1 MALIDKSE
9 FVGLDGVAHLCTGGE
24 APWLRSHT
32 TACERFGALK
42 SAGMAG
48 REQMF
53 AIAARARERAARR
66 LGVEAREVAFLA
78 HASEG
83 LNQAVRSLEW
93 RAGDNVVFADLE
105 YPSLIYPAARLREH
119 GVEPRVLRT
128 RGHHLSIDDLA
139 ARVDRRTRLVLVS
152 QVSYLTG
159 QRLDL
164 ARCAEIAQGVGAR
177 LAVDAT
183 HAAGVV
189 PVPGALCDFVV
200 SSCYKWLLATHGVG
214 LFAYS
219 ARRVG
224 DLIPATVGWHSVG
237 HRGGLDDPLAMPWR
251 PDASRLEAG
260 NPSLL
265 GLAVLDNALERLAR
279 LAPDAVERHAH
290 ALGAALIEGLKAR
303 GWPVITPEAPEERA
317 GNVCF
322 LADDAAGLAAA
333 LATRRVLVWGGEG
346 RIRVSPHVHCDPD
359 DVERFFLALD
369 QVGARPPQP
378 APARR

>member
-1 MALIDKSE
+1 VALIDKSE

-24 APWLRSHT
+24 APWLRSHDA
-32 TACERFGALK
+32 ACARFGALK

-53 AIAARARERAARR
+53 VTAERVRGRAARL
-66 LGVEAREVAFLA
+66 LGVTPAEVAFLA

-83 LNQAVRSLEW
+83 LNQAVRSVDW

-105 YPSLIYPAARLREH
+105 YPSLIYPAALLRER
-119 GVEPRVLRT
+119 GVEPRVVRT
-128 RGHHLSIDDLA
+128 RDHYLALDDLA
-139 ARVDRRTRLVLVS
+139 AQVDRRTRLVLVS

-164 ARCAEIAQGVGAR
+164 ARCADIARGAGAW

-189 PVPGALCDFVV
+189 PVPGAICDFVV

-224 DLIPATVGWHSVG
+224 TLAPHTVGWHSVG
-237 HRGGLDDPLAMPWR
+237 HRGGTSDPLAMPWR
-251 PDASRLEAG
+251 ADASRLEAG

-265 GLAVLDNALERLAR
+265 GLAVLDNALQRLEA
-279 LAPDAVERHAH
+279 LVPADVERHARD
-290 ALGAALIEGLKAR
+290 LGRPLIEGLRRR
-303 GWPVITPEAPEERA
+303 GFPVITPEPAAERA
-317 GNVCF
+317 GNICF
-322 LADDAAGLAAA
+322 LADDAAGLSAR
-333 LATRRVLVWGGEG
+333 LAERGVLVWGGEG
-346 RIRVSPHVHCDPD
+346 RIRVSPHVHCDATD
-359 DVERFFLALD
+359 IDRFFDALD
-369 QVGARPPQP
+369 HVGA
-378 APARR
+378 ARRSQIAAR

>member
-1 MALIDKSE
+1 VALIDKSE

-24 APWLRSHT
+24 APWLRSHDA
-32 TACERFGALK
+32 ACARFGALK

-53 AIAARARERAARR
+53 VTAERVRGRAARL
-66 LGVEAREVAFLA
+66 LGVTAAEVAFLA

-83 LNQAVRSLEW
+83 LNQAVRSVDW

-105 YPSLIYPAARLREH
+105 YPSLIYPAALLRER
-119 GVEPRVLRT
+119 GVEPRVVRT
-128 RGHHLSIDDLA
+128 RDHYLALDDLA
-139 ARVDRRTRLVLVS
+139 AQVDRRTRLVLVS

-164 ARCAEIAQGVGAR
+164 ARCANIARGAGAW

-189 PVPGALCDFVV
+189 PVPGAICDFVV

-224 DLIPATVGWHSVG
+224 TLAPHTVGWHSVG
-237 HRGGLDDPLAMPWR
+237 HRGGPSDPLAMPWR
-251 PDASRLEAG
+251 ADASRLEAG

-265 GLAVLDNALERLAR
+265 GLAVLDNALQRLEA
-279 LAPDAVERHAH
+279 LVPADVERHARD
-290 ALGAALIEGLKAR
+290 LGRPLIEGLRRR
-303 GWPVITPEAPEERA
+303 GFPVITPEPAAERA
-317 GNVCF
+317 GNICF
-322 LADDAAGLAAA
+322 LADDAAGLAAR
-333 LATRRVLVWGGEG
+333 LAERGVLVWGGEG
-346 RIRVSPHVHCDPD
+346 RIRVSPHVHCDATD
-359 DVERFFLALD
+359 IDRFFDALD
-369 QVGARPPQP
+369 HVGA
-378 APARR
+378 ARRSQIAAR

>member
-9 FVGLDGVAHLCTGGE
+9 FVGLQDIAHLCTGGE

-32 TACERFGALK
+32 AACERFGGLK

-48 REQMF
+48 REEMF
-53 AIAARARERAARR
+53 AIGRRARGRAARL
-66 LGVEAREVAFLA
+66 LGVDPGEVAFLA

-83 LNQAVRSLEW
+83 LNQAIRSVEW

-105 YPSLIYPAARLREH
+105 YPSLIYPAARLREQA
-119 GVEPRVLRT
+119 VEPRVIRT
-128 RGHHLSIDDLA
+128 RGHYLSLDELA
-139 ARVDRRTRLVLVS
+139 AQVDGRTRLLLVS

-164 ARCAEIAQGVGAR
+164 ARCAEIARGAGAF

-189 PVPGALCDFVV
+189 PVPGATCDFVV

-219 ARRVG
+219 PERVG
-224 DLIPATVGWHSVG
+224 DLRPATVGWHSVG
-237 HRGGLDDPLAMPWR
+237 HRGGPSDPLAMLWR

-265 GLAVLDNALERLAR
+265 GLAVLDNALARLERLS
-279 LAPDAVERHAH
+279 PEAVERHAL
-290 ALGAALIEGLKAR
+290 A
-303 GWPVITPEAPEERA
+303 WA
-317 GNVCF
+317 G
-322 LADDAAGLAAA
+322 
-333 LATRRVLVWGGEG
+333 R
-346 RIRVSPHVHCDPD
+346 
-359 DVERFFLALD
+359 
-369 QVGARPPQP
+369 
-378 APARR
+378 

>member
-1 MALIDKSE
+1 MALIDKRE

-32 TACERFGALK
+32 EACERFGALK

-48 REQMF
+48 REEMF
-53 AIAARARERAARR
+53 RTATRVRGRVARL
-66 LGVEAREVAFLA
+66 LGVEPAEVAFLA

-83 LNQAVRSLEW
+83 LNQAVRSVEW
-93 RAGDNVVFADLE
+93 RTGDNAVFADLE
-105 YPSLIYPAARLREH
+105 YPSLIYPAALLRER
-119 GVEPRVLRT
+119 GVEPRVVRT
-128 RGHHLSIDDLA
+128 RDHHLSIDELA
-139 ARVDRRTRLVLVS
+139 ARVDHRTRLVLVS

-164 ARCAEIAQGVGAR
+164 ARCAEIAHGAGAR

-189 PVPGALCDFVV
+189 PVAGGLCDFVV

-214 LFAYS
+214 LFGYS

-224 DLIPATVGWHSVG
+224 ELAPHTVGWHSVG
-237 HRGGLDDPLAMPWR
+237 HRGGPADPLAIDWR

-265 GLAVLDNALERLAR
+265 GLAVLDNALARLGQ
-279 LAPDAVERHAH
+279 LAPDEVERHAR
-290 ALGAALIEGLKAR
+290 ALGGELIEGLRAR
-303 GWPVITPEAPEERA
+303 GFPVITPEAPEERA

-322 LADDAAGLAAA
+322 LAEDAAGLASRLAA
-333 LATRRVLVWGGEG
+333 QRVLVWGGEG
-346 RIRVSPHVHCDPD
+346 RVRVSPHVHCDRD
-359 DVERFFLALD
+359 DLERFFDALD
-369 QVGARPPQP
+369 RVDARPVSV
-378 APARR
+378 ARR

>member
-1 MALIDKSE
+1 VTLIDKTE

-32 TACERFGALK
+32 AACERFGVLK
-42 SAGMAG
+42 SGGIAG
-48 REQMF
+48 REEMF
-53 AIAARARERAARR
+53 AIGARARERAARL
-66 LGVEAREVAFLA
+66 LGVAPGEVAFLA

-83 LNQAVRSLEW
+83 LNQAVHSVEW

-105 YPSLIYPAARLREH
+105 YPSLIYPAARLRER
-119 GVEPRVLRT
+119 GVQPRVVRT
-128 RGHHLSIDDLA
+128 RGHYLALDDLA
-139 ARVDRRTRLVLVS
+139 AQVDRRTRLILVS

-164 ARCAEIAQGVGAR
+164 ARCAEIARGAGAR

-214 LFAYS
+214 LFAYD

-224 DLIPATVGWHSVG
+224 ALVPATVGWHSVG
-237 HRGGLDDPLAMPWR
+237 HRGGPGDPFAMDWR
-251 PDASRLEAG
+251 ADASRLEAG

-265 GLAVLDNALERLAR
+265 GLAVLDNALTRLGQ
-279 LAPDAVERHAH
+279 LSPDDVARHAQR
-290 ALGAALIEGLKAR
+290 LGGELIEGLKAR
-303 GWPVITPEAPEERA
+303 GWPVITPEAAEERA

-322 LADDAAGLAAA
+322 LADDAAGLAARLAA
-333 LATRRVLVWGGEG
+333 LRVLVWGGEG
-346 RIRVSPHVHCDPD
+346 RIRVSPHVHCDRD
-359 DVERFFLALD
+359 DVGRFFEALD
-369 QVGARPPQP
+369 QVGARPRQP
-378 APARR
+378 AAAR

>member
-1 MALIDKSE
+1 VALIDKSE

-24 APWLRSHT
+24 APWLRSHDA
-32 TACERFGALK
+32 ACARFGALK

-53 AIAARARERAARR
+53 VTAERVRGRAARL
-66 LGVEAREVAFLA
+66 LGVTPAEVAFLA

-83 LNQAVRSLEW
+83 LNQAVRSLDW

-105 YPSLIYPAARLREH
+105 YPSLIYPAALLRER
-119 GVEPRVLRT
+119 GVEPRVVRT
-128 RGHHLSIDDLA
+128 RDHYLALDDLA
-139 ARVDRRTRLVLVS
+139 AHVDRRTRLVLVS

-164 ARCAEIAQGVGAR
+164 ARCADIARGAGAW

-224 DLIPATVGWHSVG
+224 AVAPHTVGWHSVG
-237 HRGGLDDPLAMPWR
+237 RRGGTSDPLAMPWR
-251 PDASRLEAG
+251 ADASRLEAG

-265 GLAVLDNALERLAR
+265 GLAVLDNALQRLEP
-279 LAPDAVERHAH
+279 LAAADVERHARD
-290 ALGAALIEGLKAR
+290 LGRPLIEGLRRR
-303 GWPVITPEAPEERA
+303 GFTVITPEPAAERA

-322 LADDAAGLAAA
+322 LADDAAGLAAR
-333 LATRRVLVWGGEG
+333 LAERGVLVWGGEG
-346 RIRVSPHVHCDPD
+346 RIRVSPHVQCDTAD
-359 DVERFFLALD
+359 IDRFFDALD
-369 QVGARPPQP
+369 HVGA
-378 APARR
+378 ARRPQIAAR

>member
-1 MALIDKSE
+1 VALIDKSE
-9 FVGLDGVAHLCTGGE
+9 FVGLQDIAHLCTGGE

-32 TACERFGALK
+32 AACERFGGLK

-48 REQMF
+48 REEMF
-53 AIAARARERAARR
+53 AIGRRARGRAARL
-66 LGVEAREVAFLA
+66 LGVDPGEVAFLA

-83 LNQAVRSLEW
+83 LNQAIRSVEW

-105 YPSLIYPAARLREH
+105 YPSLIYPAARLREQA
-119 GVEPRVLRT
+119 VEPRVIRT
-128 RGHHLSIDDLA
+128 RGHYLSLDELA
-139 ARVDRRTRLVLVS
+139 AQVDGRTRLLLVS

-164 ARCAEIAQGVGAR
+164 ARCAEIARGAGAF

-189 PVPGALCDFVV
+189 PVPGATCDFLV

-219 ARRVG
+219 PERVG
-224 DLIPATVGWHSVG
+224 DLRPATVGWHSVG
-237 HRGGLDDPLAMPWR
+237 HRGGPSDPLAMLWR

-265 GLAVLDNALERLAR
+265 GLAVLDNALARLERLS
-279 LAPDAVERHAH
+279 PEAVERHA
-290 ALGAALIEGLKAR
+290 LGLGGALIAGLKTR
-303 GWPVITPEAPEERA
+303 GYTVITPEAAEERA

-322 LADDAAGLAAA
+322 LADDAAGLAAR
-333 LATRRVLVWGGEG
+333 LAAESVLVWGGEG
-346 RIRVSPHVHCDPD
+346 RIRVSPHVHCDRD
-359 DVERFFLALD
+359 DVERFFEALD
-369 QVGARPPQP
+369 RVGVERGQP
-378 APARR
+378 ASTR

>member
-1 MALIDKSE
+1 MALIDRSE
-9 FVGLDGVAHLCTGGE
+9 FVGLEGVAHLCTGGE

-32 TACERFGALK
+32 AACERFGALK
-42 SAGMAG
+42 SGGMAG
-48 REQMF
+48 RAEMF
-53 AIAARARERAARR
+53 AIAARARERAARL
-66 LGVEAREVAFLA
+66 LGVETGEVAFLA

-83 LNQAVRSLEW
+83 LNQAVRSVEW

-105 YPSLIYPAARLREH
+105 YPSLIYPAALLRER
-119 GVEPRVLRT
+119 GVEPRVVRT
-128 RGHHLSIDDLA
+128 RGHYLAMDDLA
-139 ARVDRRTRLVLVS
+139 ACVDRRTRLVLVS

-164 ARCAEIAQGVGAR
+164 ARCAELARGAGAR

-189 PVPGALCDFVV
+189 AVPGPLCDFVV

-224 DLIPATVGWHSVG
+224 DLAPATVGWHSVG
-237 HRGGLDDPLAMPWR
+237 QRGGPGDPLAMPWR
-251 PDASRLEAG
+251 ADASRLEAG

-265 GLAVLDNALERLAR
+265 GLAVLDNALGRLGL
-279 LAPDAVERHAH
+279 LAPDAVERHAQS
-290 ALGAALIEGLKAR
+290 LGGELIDGLRAR
-303 GWPVITPEAPEERA
+303 GWPVITPESPAERA

-322 LADDAAGLAAA
+322 LADDAAGLAAR
-333 LATRRVLVWGGEG
+333 LAAERVLVWGGEG
-346 RIRVSPHVHCDPD
+346 RIRVSPHVHDDRD
-359 DVERFFLALD
+359 DVARFFEALD
-369 QVGARPPQP
+369 RVGARPRQ
-378 APARR
+378 AAATG

>member
-1 MALIDKSE
+1 VALIDKSE

-24 APWLRSHT
+24 APWLRSHDA
-32 TACERFGALK
+32 ACARFGALK

-53 AIAARARERAARR
+53 VTAERVRGRAARL
-66 LGVEAREVAFLA
+66 LGVTAAEVAFLA

-83 LNQAVRSLEW
+83 LNQAVRSVDW

-105 YPSLIYPAARLREH
+105 YPSLIYPAALLRER
-119 GVEPRVLRT
+119 GVEPRVVRT
-128 RGHHLSIDDLA
+128 RDHYLALDDLA
-139 ARVDRRTRLVLVS
+139 AQVDRRTRLVLVS

-164 ARCAEIAQGVGAR
+164 ARCANIARGAGAW

-189 PVPGALCDFVV
+189 PVPGAICDFVV

-224 DLIPATVGWHSVG
+224 TLAPHTVGWHSVG
-237 HRGGLDDPLAMPWR
+237 HRGGPSDPLAMPWR
-251 PDASRLEAG
+251 ADASRLEAG

-265 GLAVLDNALERLAR
+265 GLAVLDNALQRLEA
-279 LAPDAVERHAH
+279 LVPADVERHARD
-290 ALGAALIEGLKAR
+290 LGRPLIEGLRRR
-303 GWPVITPEAPEERA
+303 GFPVITPEPAAERA
-317 GNVCF
+317 GNICF
-322 LADDAAGLAAA
+322 LADDAAGLSAR
-333 LATRRVLVWGGEG
+333 LAERGVLVWGGEG
-346 RIRVSPHVHCDPD
+346 RIRVSPHVHCDATD
-359 DVERFFLALD
+359 IDRFFDALD
-369 QVGARPPQP
+369 HVGA
-378 APARR
+378 ARRSQIAAR